1 MSKTHKAIHLN
12 LHGEQ
17 LDDYTFAR
25 QETGIMNDND
35 LLRHLLRQFRLEKQ
49 RPAHTL
55 VDSPGSYV
63 AATIGDD
70 RA

>member
-17 LDDYTFAR
+17 LRDYQFAR
-25 QETGIMNDND
+25 QETGITNDND

-49 RPAHTL
+49 RSARTL
-55 VDSPGSYV
+55 VDSGVEYE
-63 AATIGDD
+63 AARG
-70 RA
+70 